1 MRHAHNAF
9 DASQLLHIRGYSTVK
24 LVFYIHSPQTYCVR
38 NIDIHTSRAL
48 CGSSLRVSLAVLA
61 NVALYK
67 ER

>member
-1 MRHAHNAF
+1 MWICLYTNRAVGTAG
-9 DASQLLHIRGYSTVK
+9 AC
-24 LVFYIHSPQTYCVR
+24 VFYIHSPQTYCVR

-48 CGSSLRVSLAVLA
+48 CGSSLRVGLAVLA